1 MLNEEKK
8 AIEDLKRLKKGIAYL
23 NLISLERDDVDI
35 KAIDIVLNL
44 IKKQQREIEELIK
57 INTPMS
63 WEMKDKDGN
72 VVISLKKPDNY
83 ISKDKIREAIKNRE
97 IELYADN
104 PEDNFIPFDEV
115 IDTLKELLEEK

>member
-23 NLISLERDDVDI
+23 NLIASERDDVDI

-44 IKKQQREIEELIK
+44 IKEQQREIEELIK
-57 INTPMS
+57 LNTPMS

-83 ISKDKIREAIKNRE
+83 ISKDKIKELIIHYKILNNGE
-97 IELYADN
+97 IEGLYNKEILAL
-104 PEDNFIPFDEV
+104 EEL
-115 IDTLKELLEEK
+115 LKEN